1 MKSHEPLI
9 APQSDYYI
17 YSPSLIAQEMF
28 LYPLYCGH
36 FIYEKSYSLHR
47 ESYNSYLLLYIEKGQ
62 LILTYEN
69 KTYDISAGSF
79 LLIDC
84 YKPHSYSTLDGCE
97 TLWCHF
103 DGKVAA
109 NMYETITSHN
119 GNVFTLNDS
128 YYVINKLQKI
138 YQTFVDGN
146 VIKEPL
152 MSKYLNDILTSLLLY
167 TPKDSTSYSYINM
180 AEETISYIHEH
191 LTEDISV
198 PTLAERVGLNLY
210 HFIRSFRKE
219 TGFTPHDYIIHT
231 RINTAKYLLKNTEL
245 PIKEIYYHCGFS
257 SESVFCNCFKQRLKL
272 TPIQYRKQE
281 TQSSL

>member
-1 MKSHEPLI
+1 MKSHEPFI
-9 APQSDYYI
+9 SPQSDYYI

-36 FIYEKSYSLHR
+36 FIYEKGYSLHR
-47 ESYNSYLLLYIEKGQ
+47 ESYDSYLLLYIEKGQ
-62 LILTYEN
+62 LTLTYEEET
-69 KTYDISAGSF
+69 KEVIAGSF

-84 YKPHSYSTLDGCE
+84 YKPHSYSTSEGCD

-109 NMYETITSHN
+109 KMYETVVSHI
-119 GNVFTLNDS
+119 GTVFSMSDS
-128 YYVINKLQKI
+128 YSVLNKLQKI
-138 YQTFVDGN
+138 YQTFVDGKL
-146 VIKEPL
+146 IKEPL

-167 TPKDSTSYSYINM
+167 TPEDSTSYNYMNM
-180 AEETISYIHEH
+180 AEETISYINEH

-198 PTLAERVGLNLY
+198 PTLAARVGLSLY
-210 HFIRSFRKE
+210 HFIRSFKKE
-219 TGFTPHDYIIHT
+219 TGFTPHEYIIHT

-245 PIKEIYYHCGFS
+245 PIKEICYQCGFS
-257 SESVFCNCFKQRLKL
+257 NESVFCNCFKQRLKV

-281 TQSSL
+281 TS

>member
-1 MKSHEPLI
+1 MKSYEELI
-9 APQSDYYI
+9 SQESNYYI

-36 FIYEKSYSLHR
+36 FIYKKGYFLHR
-47 ESYNSYLLLYIEKGQ
+47 ESYDSYLLLYIEKGQ
-62 LILTYEN
+62 LTLSYEN
-69 KTYDISAGSF
+69 QTKNVTAGQF
-79 LLIDC
+79 ILIDC
-84 YKPHSYSTLDGCE
+84 YKPHSYGTSEGCD

-103 DGKVAA
+103 DGKVARKI
-109 NMYETITSHN
+109 YETIVSRIGT
-119 GNVFTLNDS
+119 VFSLNDTFS
-128 YYVINKLQKI
+128 VLNKLEKM
-138 YQTFVDGN
+138 YKTFDSGE

-167 TPKDSTSYSYINM
+167 TPEGSNSYNYMNM
-180 AEETISYIHEH
+180 AEETISYINEH

-198 PTLAERVGLNLY
+198 PTLADRVGLSLY

-219 TGFTPHDYIIHT
+219 TGFTPHDYIVHT

-245 PIKEIYYHCGFS
+245 PIKEICYQCGFS

-281 TQSSL
+281 N